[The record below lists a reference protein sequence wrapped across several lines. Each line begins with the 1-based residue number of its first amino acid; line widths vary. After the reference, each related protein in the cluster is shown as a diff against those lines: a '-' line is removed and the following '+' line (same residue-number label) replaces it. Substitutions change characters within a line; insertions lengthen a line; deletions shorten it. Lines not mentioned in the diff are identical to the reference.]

1 MNRYR
6 KLPQVHM
13 LDNPLCFRRSFFQ
26 RYNLILKKV
35 KILALF
41 TTKSDKY
48 EYLTSAEILP
58 ANHSQMRE
66 PSKFRK
72 SLQKTT
78 KETSCCFKVF
88 KPFL

>member
-1 MNRYR
+1 M
-6 KLPQVHM
+6 
-13 LDNPLCFRRSFFQ
+13 
-26 RYNLILKKV
+26 
-35 KILALF
+35 LALF

-72 SLQKTT
+72 SL
-78 KETSCCFKVF
+78 
-88 KPFL
+88 

>member
-1 MNRYR
+1 M
-6 KLPQVHM
+6 
-13 LDNPLCFRRSFFQ
+13 
-26 RYNLILKKV
+26 
-35 KILALF
+35 LALF